1 MLTRRELTTYLDDT
15 EKSKRIEGLRAAR
28 KQERE
33 WKDTL
38 TAKRISRVF
47 EVEEH
52 MGSEFM
58 EELSRL
64 HQEHLNILRHN
75 FLSSINLSATEPG

>member
-1 MLTRRELTTYLDDT
+1 L
-15 EKSKRIEGLRAAR
+15 R
-28 KQERE
+28 KQKE
-33 WKDTL
+33 WKNVAD
-38 TAKRISRVF
+38 ARRIMRVF

-75 FLSSINLSATEPG
+75 FLTMLSTGQNTNKEIDKQRSLPAYIYGTKLA

>member
-1 MLTRRELTTYLDDT
+1 MTEARR
-15 EKSKRIEGLRAAR
+15 IM
-28 KQERE
+28 
-33 WKDTL
+33 
-38 TAKRISRVF
+38 RVF

-75 FLSSINLSATEPG
+75 FLTMLSTG